1 MEQEFSKVHV
11 QNALSFSNHKLAE
24 LFDKLGKEDEQHQK
38 TLRGCIEW
46 CNAERKTELT
56 DN

>member
-1 MEQEFSKVHV
+1 MEQEFAKVHV

-24 LFDKLGKEDEQHQK
+24 LFDKSGKEDEQHLK
-38 TLRGCIEW
+38 TLKDCLEW